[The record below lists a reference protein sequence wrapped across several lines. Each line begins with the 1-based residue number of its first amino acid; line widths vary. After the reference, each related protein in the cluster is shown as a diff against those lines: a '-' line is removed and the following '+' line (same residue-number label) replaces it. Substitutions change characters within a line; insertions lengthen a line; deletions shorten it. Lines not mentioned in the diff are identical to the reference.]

1 MSAPNRIEFIKRF
14 STLIVVLICW
24 LETLPASD
32 AMGQDRDE
40 SEPTSNALSP
50 SPDDE
55 KEDSGEDL
63 GRGQNG
69 VGQPTQAVE
78 KWTQRLSLSASS
90 WSAAYEDQQKNHV
103 TQATKNVS
111 GLAVKGQNIGISW
124 LQERDT
130 EGGMPQAWL
139 YQGSLST
146 WKPKSEYWLSS
157 TVIQLEG
164 GMGIIPASGPKMVFL
179 GLRYQKN
186 SHAETTEKWSEV
198 TLADQ
203 ALLTIGSE
211 FRQSIFETDWGFSI
225 YLKGKGY
232 ALFWGEKYSGY
243 GAEAIFGISQILGDD
258 WRLNI
263 GLGVEQLQISGE
275 APSPYD
281 APLTLVSEVE
291 SYPMVLSL
299 EF

>member
-1 MSAPNRIEFIKRF
+1 MPAPNRIEFINRF
-14 STLIVVLICW
+14 STLIVVLTCG
-24 LETLPASD
+24 LESLPASD
-32 AMGQDRDE
+32 AMGQERDE
-40 SEPTSNALSP
+40 NEPTSNAPSP
-50 SPDDE
+50 SSDEE
-55 KEDSGEDL
+55 KEDSDEYL
-63 GRGQNG
+63 GQSQNAISKPS
-69 VGQPTQAVE
+69 QSIE
-78 KWTQRLSLSASS
+78 KWTPRLSLSASS
-90 WSAAYEDQQKNHV
+90 WSAAYVDQQRNHV

-111 GLAVKGQNIGISW
+111 GLAVKGQNIGIAW

-130 EGGMPQAWL
+130 EGGLPQAWL

-146 WKPKSEYWLSS
+146 WKPKSDYWLSS
-157 TVIQLEG
+157 TVITLEG
-164 GMGIIPASGPKMVFL
+164 GLGIIPASGPKMVFL

-203 ALLTIGSE
+203 ALLTVGTE
-211 FRQSIFETDWGFSI
+211 FRQNVFETDWGFSI
-225 YLKGKGY
+225 YLNGKGY

-258 WRLNI
+258 WRLNV

-281 APLTLVSEVE
+281 APLTLLSKVE